1 MTDTND
7 QFRDTVLELRIIS
20 YLVRKDYKL
29 CDNLRRDLF
38 SIKAY
43 KLFFDIVQT
52 HRTTFPKDMFRELIQ
67 ERVKKIELVNPYI
80 IKLFKCRIDNI
91 SSKNIVTMTK
101 KINKLFYLRFSVERT
116 EDMLECVD
124 KEDIEGVKKIARQIS
139 SMDITRKRIYTGEYL
154 KDYEERK
161 AIIKTR
167 MEQPSVGIPTGIK
180 KFDDSSGGLMKGEIG
195 ILIGESGMGKSIG
208 LENFGLYAWDN
219 GFNVAYFSYE
229 MSKEQVGFRADSRL
243 MRLKYTNFRLGKF
256 TDKQL
261 LVWEKGIQKYRKT
274 KKNFFEI
281 VSLPRSSTVA
291 EMENEADR
299 IQDQHG
305 QKIDLIVADYLN
317 IMRPNN
323 SNLGSARSWESQVE
337 IAWNLKE
344 VATDFQDEGI
354 AVWTGNQLTDEA
366 EGLSILKK
374 KHVKYGR
381 GIVEVA
387 NMVVGL
393 VQDKDDEFENIMRLQ
408 SIKMRDLE
416 VIDPVILRPNFDIM
430 CLDDEYRQESEG
442 SLQRK
447 PKSLSEKQ
455 KIKVR
460 RKK

>member
-7 QFRDTVLELRIIS
+7 QFRDTALELRIIS
-20 YLVRKDYKL
+20 YLIRKDYKL

-91 SSKNIVTMTK
+91 SSKNIAVMIK
-101 KINKLFYLRFSVERT
+101 KINRLFYLRFSMEKT
-116 EDMLECVD
+116 DDILECID
-124 KEDIEGVKKIARQIS
+124 KKDIEGVKKIARQIS

-167 MEQPSVGIPTGIK
+167 MEQLNVGIPTGVR
-180 KFDDSSGGLMKGEIG
+180 KFDKVSGGVMKGELAI
-195 ILIGESGMGKSIG
+195 IVSESGMGKSIG
-208 LENFGLYAWDN
+208 LENFGLYAWEE

-229 MSKEQVGFRADSRL
+229 MSKDQVGFRADSRL
-243 MRLKYTNFRLGKF
+243 MRLKYTNFRLGEF

-261 LVWEKGIQKYRKT
+261 LRWEKGIQKYRKI

-281 VSLPRSSTVA
+281 ISLPRSSTVA

-305 QKIDLIVADYLN
+305 QKIDVIIADYLN

-344 VATDFQDEGI
+344 VATDFQEEGI
-354 AVWTGNQLTDEA
+354 AIWTGNQITDEA
-366 EGLSILKK
+366 EGLSVLKK

-387 NMVVGL
+387 NIVVGL

-408 SIKMRDLE
+408 SIKVRDLKI
-416 VIDPVILRPNFDIM
+416 IDPIILRPNFDMM
-430 CLDDEYRQESEG
+430 CLDDEYRRESEG
-442 SLQRK
+442 SLKGKPLALRK
-447 PKSLSEKQ
+447 KT
-455 KIKVR
+455 KIKVS
-460 RKK
+460 

>member
-7 QFRDTVLELRIIS
+7 QFRDTALELRIIS
-20 YLVRKDYKL
+20 YLIRKDYKL

-52 HRTTFPKDMFRELIQ
+52 HRTTFPRDMFKELIQ
-67 ERVKKIELVNPYI
+67 ERVKKIEIINPYI

-91 SSKNIVTMTK
+91 SSKNIAVMIK
-101 KINKLFYLRFSVERT
+101 KINKLFYLRFSMEKT
-116 EDMLECVD
+116 ENILECID
-124 KEDIEGVKKIARQIS
+124 KQDIESVKKIARQIS

-167 MEQPSVGIPTGIK
+167 MEQPNVGVPTGVK
-180 KFDDSSGGLMKGEIG
+180 KFDDASGGVMKGELAI
-195 ILIGESGMGKSIG
+195 IISESGMGKSIG
-208 LENFGLYAWDN
+208 LENFGLYAWEE

-229 MSKEQVGFRADSRL
+229 MSKDQVGFRADSRL

-256 TDKQL
+256 TDEQL
-261 LVWEKGIQKYRKT
+261 LKWEKGIQKYRKT

-281 VSLPRSSTVA
+281 ISLPRSSTVA

-305 QKIDLIVADYLN
+305 KKIDVIIADYLN

-323 SNLGSARSWESQVE
+323 SNLGSTRSWESQVE

-344 VATDFQDEGI
+344 VATDFQEEGI
-354 AVWTGNQLTDEA
+354 AIWSGNQITDEA

-387 NMVVGL
+387 NIVVGL

-408 SIKMRDLE
+408 SIKMRDLKI
-416 VIDPVILRPNFDIM
+416 IDPIILRPNFDMM
-430 CLDDEYRQESEG
+430 CLDDEFRRESEG
-442 SLQRK
+442 SLKGKPSALRK
-447 PKSLSEKQ
+447 KN
-455 KIKVR
+455 KIKV
-460 RKK
+460 KE